1 VLHYLNFDTN
11 YTCTPFSFNAGNE
24 SDNPSKADL
33 RVNGSAEVEVEV
45 KVLKISEDTSH
56 SEDEEG

>member
-1 VLHYLNFDTN
+1 LNFDTN

-33 RVNGSAEVEVEV
+33 WVDGSAEVEVEV